1 MYIGTILISILFLLI
16 ISLIIYSWIKD
27 KAFDYFFILL
37 FVVII
42 GSFIIGGI
50 HRIEENDIKYPYNKT
65 YKIEVYYMDGGTEI
79 RYFNCEGWEEPF
91 LQSTRGCACN
101 LIVGN
106 NMVKCVTRF
115 KILDVKKYDK

>member
-1 MYIGTILISILFLLI
+1 MYIGTILISILFLLV
-16 ISLIIYSWIKD
+16 ISLIIYAWIGD
-27 KAFDYFFILL
+27 KRFDYFFLLL
-37 FVVII
+37 FVLAI
-42 GSFIIGGI
+42 GLFMICGI
-50 HRIEENDIKYPYNKT
+50 YNVENKAVKYPYNKT

-79 RYFNCEGWEEPF
+79 RYFNCEGWQEPF
-91 LQSTRGCACN
+91 LQPTRGCACN

>member
-1 MYIGTILISILFLLI
+1 MYVGTILISILFLLVI
-16 ISLIIYSWIKD
+16 FLIIYAWIAD
-27 KAFDYFFILL
+27 KSFDYFFILL

-42 GSFIIGGI
+42 GSFMIGGI
-50 HRIEENDIKYPYNKT
+50 HRVEENYIKYPYNKH

-91 LQSTRGCACN
+91 LQPTRGCACN

-115 KILDVKKYDK
+115 KIIDVKKYDK

>member
-1 MYIGTILISILFLLI
+1 MYVGTILFSILFFLA
-16 ISLIIYSWIKD
+16 ISLIIYAWIKE
-27 KAFDYFFILL
+27 KNFDYFFPLL

-42 GSFIIGGI
+42 GSFMIGGI
-50 HRIEENDIKYPYNKT
+50 HRIEDNNIKYPYNKT
-65 YKIEVYYMDGGTEI
+65 YKIEVYYMDGGKEVK
-79 RYFNCEGWEEPF
+79 YFNCEGWEEPF
-91 LQSTRGCACN
+91 LQPTRGCACN

>member
-1 MYIGTILISILFLLI
+1 MYIGTILVSILFLLA
-16 ISLIIYSWIKD
+16 ISLIIYAWIKD
-27 KAFDYFFILL
+27 KHFDYFFLLL
-37 FVVII
+37 FVLAI
-42 GSFIIGGI
+42 GLFMICGI
-50 HRIEENDIKYPYNKT
+50 YTAENNTVKYPYNKT

-106 NMVKCVTRF
+106 NMVICVTRF
-115 KILDVKKYDK
+115 NIIDVKKYDK

>member
-1 MYIGTILISILFLLI
+1 MYVGTILFSILFLLA
-16 ISLIIYSWIKD
+16 ISLVIYAWIKE
-27 KAFDYFFILL
+27 KHFDYFFLLL

-42 GSFIIGGI
+42 GSFIIGGV

-79 RYFNCEGWEEPF
+79 RYFNCEGWQEPF
-91 LQSTRGCACN
+91 LQPTRGSACN

-106 NMVKCVTRF
+106 NTVRCVTRF
-115 KILDVKKYDK
+115 KIIDVKKYDK

>member
-1 MYIGTILISILFLLI
+1 MYVGTILASSLFSVFILF
-16 ISLIIYSWIKD
+16 IIYSWIKE
-27 KAFDYFFILL
+27 KHFDYFFLLL

-50 HRIEENDIKYPYNKT
+50 HRMEENEIKYPYNKT
-65 YKIEVYYMDGGTEI
+65 YKIEVYYMDGGKEI
-79 RYFNCEGWEEPF
+79 KYFNCEGWEEPF

-115 KILDVKKYDK
+115 KIIDIKKYDK

>member
-1 MYIGTILISILFLLI
+1 MYVGTILASSLFSVFILF
-16 ISLIIYSWIKD
+16 IIYSWIKE
-27 KAFDYFFILL
+27 KHFDYFFLLL

-50 HRIEENDIKYPYNKT
+50 HRMEENEIKYPYNKT
-65 YKIEVYYMDGGTEI
+65 YKIEVYYMDGGKEI
-79 RYFNCEGWEEPF
+79 KYFNCEGWEEPF

>member
-1 MYIGTILISILFLLI
+1 MYVGTILFSILFFLA
-16 ISLIIYSWIKD
+16 ISLIIYAWIKD
-27 KAFDYFFILL
+27 KHFDYFFLLL
-37 FVVII
+37 FVLAI
-42 GSFIIGGI
+42 GLFIICGI
-50 HRIEENDIKYPYNKT
+50 YRVENNAVKYPYNKN

-91 LQSTRGCACN
+91 LQPTRGCACN
-101 LIVGN
+101 LIVGD

>member
-1 MYIGTILISILFLLI
+1 MYVGTILFSILFLLA
-16 ISLIIYSWIKD
+16 ISLIIYAWIKE
-27 KAFDYFFILL
+27 KHFDYFFLLL

-50 HRIEENDIKYPYNKT
+50 HRIEENDIKYPYNKK

-79 RYFNCEGWEEPF
+79 RYFNCEGWQEPF
-91 LQSTRGCACN
+91 LQPTRGSACN

-106 NMVKCVTRF
+106 NTVRCVTRF
-115 KILDVKKYDK
+115 KIIDVKKYDK

>member
-1 MYIGTILISILFLLI
+1 MYIGTILISILFLLV
-16 ISLIIYSWIKD
+16 ISLIIYAWIED
-27 KAFDYFFILL
+27 KSFDYFFLLL

-42 GSFIIGGI
+42 GSFMIGGI
-50 HRIEENDIKYPYNKT
+50 HKVEENDIKYPYNKN

-79 RYFNCEGWEEPF
+79 RYFNCEGWQEPF
-91 LQSTRGCACN
+91 LQPTRGSACN

-106 NMVKCVTRF
+106 NTVRCVTRF

>member
-1 MYIGTILISILFLLI
+1 MYVGTILISILFLLA
-16 ISLIIYSWIKD
+16 ISLVIYAWIKE
-27 KAFDYFFILL
+27 KHFDYFFLLL

-50 HRIEENDIKYPYNKT
+50 HRIEENDIKYPYNKK

-79 RYFNCEGWEEPF
+79 RYFNCEGWQEPF
-91 LQSTRGCACN
+91 LQPTRGCACN

-106 NMVKCVTRF
+106 NTVKCVTRF